1 MTFSRSVVFVNCFI
15 WSPTH
20 RYIWVFIFKIYC
32 YRELYLNMCG
42 LNWSYIFSSGTL
54 VSTGTAEEAPPAEE
68 TDAQPVKR
76 AAEEEEVGCH

>member
-1 MTFSRSVVFVNCFI
+1 MGVYFQGLVLPRASLKN
-15 WSPTH
+15 
-20 RYIWVFIFKIYC
+20 
-32 YRELYLNMCG
+32 LCG

-76 AAEEEEVGCH
+76 AAEEEEVGLSLG